1 MGCSWGDV
9 RLARA
14 RGVGATGAGTCHGLH
29 GERRC
34 SWNRG
39 RATCHVSLGRTRAGA
54 RRLFLQKEK
63 TRPIISEAPREGGLR
78 GGELR
83 PGGAALNPAP
93 RAVRGPAG
101 RRHVWGAGAEEGRHT
116 SSVCAEMTGPS
127 AREAAGAAPAV
138 PLPTSGQRPAGA
150 PRAAASSLGRGDES
164 GRVKQARPAVEARCP
179 PLVQVMAGL
188 GAPDTS
194 HRRTAVAPSVTVVF
208 AGSRVNA
215 GATSRQ
221 RRGRDSGRCA
231 SGAGTAVRPFRELL
245 AEITQQYNR
254 TPSGGDQTFRP
265 AVCGLEGC
273 GPPRDACAGHS
284 ARRGR
289 TVLGECQRE
298 GEAFVWKTVV

>member
-1 MGCSWGDV
+1 MP
-9 RLARA
+9 
-14 RGVGATGAGTCHGLH
+14 GTCTGCGSHGS
-29 GERRC
+29 RDVP
-34 SWNRG
+34 WPPRG
-39 RATCHVSLGRTRAGA
+39 AKVQLESRACHVSLGRTRAGA

-63 TRPIISEAPREGGLR
+63 TRPIISEAPRAEGLT

-93 RAVRGPAG
+93 CAVRGPAG

-164 GRVKQARPAVEARCP
+164 GRVKQPRPAVEARCP

-231 SGAGTAVRPFRELL
+231 SGAGTAVWPFRELL

-254 TPSGGDQTFRP
+254 TPSGGDQTFRQ
-265 AVCGLEGC
+265 AS
-273 GPPRDACAGHS
+273 PRNARPCAAWRDVAPHVTCVQGHS

-289 TVLGECQRE
+289 TVPGECQRE